1 MIIYEKYC
9 QNIIVVCYNLN
20 MEKTTKH
27 KNFKRIAEA
36 RTEKVLDMLDLI
48 GNLSNSSFYEYDEKE
63 VKAIFDAIEEA
74 VKENKLKFNKKNK
87 KKGNRRFV
95 L

>member
-1 MIIYEKYC
+1 
-9 QNIIVVCYNLN
+9 
-20 MEKTTKH
+20 MEKSIKH

-48 GNLSNSSFYEYDEKE
+48 GNLSNTSFYEYEDKE
-63 VKAIFDAIEEA
+63 IKAIFDAIEKS
-74 VKENKLKFNKKNK
+74 VDENKKKFSKKNK
-87 KKGNRRFV
+87 KTTRRFT

>member
-1 MIIYEKYC
+1 
-9 QNIIVVCYNLN
+9 
-20 MEKTTKH
+20 MEKATKH

-48 GNLSNSSFYEYDEKE
+48 GNLSNTSFYEYDNKE
-63 VKAIFDAIEEA
+63 IKAIFETIQKSVDE
-74 VKENKLKFNKKNK
+74 NK
-87 KKGNRRFV
+87 KKFSKKKSKKTSRRFT

>member
-1 MIIYEKYC
+1 
-9 QNIIVVCYNLN
+9 
-20 MEKTTKH
+20 MEQSTKH

-48 GNLSNSSFYEYDEKE
+48 GNLSNTSFYEYDDKE

-74 VKENKLKFNKKNK
+74 INENKKKFYKKNK
-87 KKGNRRFV
+87 KNSRRFT

>member
-1 MIIYEKYC
+1 
-9 QNIIVVCYNLN
+9 
-20 MEKTTKH
+20 MENSIKH

-48 GNLSNSSFYEYDEKE
+48 GNLSNTSFYEYDDKE
-63 VKAIFDAIEEA
+63 IKAIFEAIQKSVDE
-74 VKENKLKFNKKNK
+74 NK
-87 KKGNRRFV
+87 KKFSKKKSKKTSRRFT

>member
-1 MIIYEKYC
+1 
-9 QNIIVVCYNLN
+9 

-48 GNLSNSSFYEYDEKE
+48 GNLSNKSFYEYSDEE
-63 VKAIFDAIEEA
+63 VKTIFDAIETSI
-74 VKENKLKFNKKNK
+74 KENKNKFNKNK
-87 KKGNRRFV
+87 KKKRRFT
-95 L
+95 LW

>member
-1 MIIYEKYC
+1 
-9 QNIIVVCYNLN
+9 
-20 MEKTTKH
+20 MEKATKH

-48 GNLSNSSFYEYDEKE
+48 GNLSNTSFYEYDDKE
-63 VKAIFDAIEEA
+63 IKAIFDAIQKS
-74 VKENKLKFNKKNK
+74 VDENKKKFEKKNK
-87 KKGNRRFV
+87 KVKRRFT

>member
-1 MIIYEKYC
+1 
-9 QNIIVVCYNLN
+9 
-20 MEKTTKH
+20 MEKATKH

-48 GNLSNSSFYEYDEKE
+48 GNLSNTSFYEYEDKE
-63 VKAIFDAIEEA
+63 VKAIFDAIEKSVE
-74 VKENKLKFNKKNK
+74 ENK
-87 KKGNRRFV
+87 KKFSKKRTKTNRRFT

>member
-1 MIIYEKYC
+1 
-9 QNIIVVCYNLN
+9 
-20 MEKTTKH
+20 MEKATKH

-48 GNLSNSSFYEYDEKE
+48 GNLSNTSFYEYDDKE
-63 VKAIFDAIEEA
+63 IKAIFEAIQKSVDE
-74 VKENKLKFNKKNK
+74 NK
-87 KKGNRRFV
+87 KKFTKKKSKKASRRFT

>member
-1 MIIYEKYC
+1 
-9 QNIIVVCYNLN
+9 
-20 MEKTTKH
+20 MEKATKH

-48 GNLSNSSFYEYDEKE
+48 GNLSNTSFYEYDEKE
-63 VKAIFDAIEEA
+63 VKAIFDAIQKSVE
-74 VKENKLKFNKKNK
+74 ENKKKFNKKKSK
-87 KKGNRRFV
+87 KTSRRFN